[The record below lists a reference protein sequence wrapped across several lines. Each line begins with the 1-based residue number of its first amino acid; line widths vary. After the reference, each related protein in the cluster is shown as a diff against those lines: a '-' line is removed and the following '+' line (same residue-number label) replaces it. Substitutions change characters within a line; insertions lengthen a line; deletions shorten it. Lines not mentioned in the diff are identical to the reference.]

1 MFGRKPKLN
10 GLIFLVG
17 WVAGLFALAALLLFF
32 VDLSRIS
39 FADKWTP
46 IVANAK
52 IWLGVLFFVLA
63 AVQWR
68 RRPKPGEVRPLPA
81 WTARLETF
89 SAGKTL
95 LVAVG
100 LCVVNPKNLTLTL
113 AVMLALAEA
122 DLPAWQAWLGL
133 SVYIVLGSLTIAIPV
148 LYRVFAG
155 VQADAQLERSK
166 IWLQE
171 RSTTVMAVVFLL
183 LGALLFGRGLE
194 GIW

>member
-1 MFGRKPKLN
+1 MSPTPRYGSTCSS
-10 GLIFLVG
+10 
-17 WVAGLFALAALLLFF
+17 
-32 VDLSRIS
+32 LSLPLYS
-39 FADKWTP
+39 GK
-46 IVANAK
+46 
-52 IWLGVLFFVLA
+52 
-63 AVQWR
+63 

-113 AVMLALAEA
+113 AVMLAMAEA

-166 IWLQE
+166 LWLQE

-194 GIW
+194 GIGSSAR